1 MARILFLCETHAAR
15 CMVLGEALLP
25 DHEVIFALAPESQHV
40 VPPKDHRIEH
50 LASISDVRVAKAIR
64 LGRPIYDE
72 ATLARYVHDDLRLI
86 DKVRPDLVVG
96 AFRLSLS
103 VSARL
108 RSVPSL
114 AVTNAY
120 WSPWYERAPS
130 LPALSWTKWAPVGV
144 AEAIFAL
151 ARRSI
156 LARHAEP
163 LNRTRARHGLPP
175 LVGDLPHVYSDADF
189 VAYADV
195 PELFPTPGMPATHR
209 HIGPVLSSPH
219 VPIPAW
225 CDKGGSTPTAYV
237 AMGRSGSAA
246 MLETI
251 VAALDSLGI
260 ESWVATRGIRFT
272 PRSGSRARV
281 APHLPGT
288 EAAARADMV
297 ICNGNSL
304 KTQQALAA
312 GKPLLGIAS
321 NMGQFL
327 NMRPLVECGAAR
339 LLRADRV
346 SVRAIRSAAGAL
358 LARPGYATE
367 AARLSRLLS
376 AYSAP
381 VEFRSMVHGVIGA
394 SGKATGSSRADAHRS
409 GPTIAARTRTSLQA
423 GRAVE
428 VSFGH

>member
-1 MARILFLCETHAAR
+1 MARVLFLCETHVPR
-15 CMVLGEALLP
+15 CLVLGEALLP
-25 DHEVIFALAPESQHV
+25 NHEVVFALASESHHV
-40 VPPKDHRIEH
+40 VPPKGHRIEN
-50 LASISDVRVAKAIR
+50 LASIPEARLARAIR

-72 ATLARYVHDDLRLI
+72 ATLARYVDEDLRLI
-86 DKVRPDLVVG
+86 DEVRPDLVVG

-108 RSVPSL
+108 RCIPSL

-120 WSPWYERAPS
+120 WSPWYERPPS
-130 LPALSWTKWAPVGV
+130 LPALGWTKWAPVGLG
-144 AEAIFAL
+144 EAVFAL
-151 ARRSI
+151 TRRSI

-163 LNRTRARHGLPP
+163 LNRTRARFGLPP
-175 LVGDLPHVYSDADF
+175 LVGDLHHVYSDADF

-225 CDKGGSTPTAYV
+225 CDKGGAAPTAYV
-237 AMGRSGSAA
+237 ALGRTGSAA
-246 MLETI
+246 MLDT
-251 VAALDSLGI
+251 VVGALDSLGV
-260 ESWVATRGIRFT
+260 EAWVATQGLRFT

-281 APHLPGT
+281 APHLPGI

-327 NMRPLVECGAAR
+327 NMRPLVEFGAAR
-339 LLRADRV
+339 LLRSDRV
-346 SVRAIRSAAGAL
+346 SARAIRSAVGAL
-358 LARPGYATE
+358 LSEPGYATQ
-367 AARLSRLLS
+367 AGRLARLFSEYSS
-376 AYSAP
+376 AG
-381 VEFRSMVHGVIGA
+381 EFRSMVSGVIGA
-394 SGKATGSSRADAHRS
+394 SYKPTASAKFDSKRTGA
-409 GPTIAARTRTSLQA
+409 TIAPPTQTSRT
-423 GRAVE
+423 VE

>member
-1 MARILFLCETHAAR
+1 MARILFLCETHVAR
-15 CMVLGEALLP
+15 CLVLGEALLP
-25 DHEVIFALAPESQHV
+25 NHEVIFALAPESHHI
-40 VPPKDHRIEH
+40 VPPKDFRIED
-50 LASISDVRVAKAIR
+50 LSSIPNAQVARAIR
-64 LGRPIYDE
+64 RGRPIYDE
-72 ATLARYVHDDLRLI
+72 ATLARYVDDDLRLI

-108 RSVPSL
+108 RRIPSL

-120 WSPWYERAPS
+120 WSPWYERPPP
-130 LPALSWTKWAPVGV
+130 LPALGWTKWAPVGLG
-144 AEAIFAL
+144 EAMFAL
-151 ARRSI
+151 ARQSI

-163 LNRTRARHGLPP
+163 LNRIRARHGLPH
-175 LVGDLPHVYSDADF
+175 LVGDLPHVYCDADF

-195 PELFPTPGMPATHR
+195 PEIFPTPGMPATHR

-225 CDKGGSTPTAYV
+225 CDKGGAAPTAYV
-237 AMGRSGSAA
+237 ALGRSGSVATLDA
-246 MLETI
+246 I
-251 VAALDSLGI
+251 VGALDSLGV
-260 ESWVATRGIRFT
+260 EAWVATQGLRFT

-281 APHLPGT
+281 APHLPGI

-327 NMRPLVECGAAR
+327 NMRPLVEFGAAR
-339 LLRADRV
+339 LLRSDRV
-346 SVRAIRSAAGAL
+346 SARAIRSAAGAL
-358 LARPGYATE
+358 LARPGYAMQ
-367 AARLSRLLS
+367 AGRLAGLLS
-376 AYSAP
+376 AYSAAG
-381 VEFRSMVHGVIGA
+381 EFRSMVSGVIGA
-394 SGKATGSSRADAHRS
+394 SQKGTGSARADS
-409 GPTIAARTRTSLQA
+409 KQTGPTIAPRIRPI
-423 GRAVE
+423 RAVE
-428 VSFGH
+428 VSFEH